1 MKKSVSV
8 ILSLIFFLWITP
20 TIQAS
25 QASEKELKVFI
36 SVDMEGVC
44 GVIHWEEVSRNGKDY
59 DLFRKLMTEET
70 NAAIEGALASGATEI
85 LVRDSHGSARNIL
98 PHLLHPEAELIR
110 DWSGSPLSMM
120 EGIDE
125 SFDAVLFIGYH
136 ARANTPNAI
145 LDHTMSGTLY
155 NVTVNRKKM
164 PEAGINALIAGHY
177 GVPVVL
183 VAGDQAV
190 CSQTSELLGDVITV
204 EVKQGIGEAAKMMS
218 PSAACNLI
226 KLKTEQAL
234 NRINDFKPYKLSP
247 PYNME
252 VTFKD
257 EERAENASWIPGA
270 KRTGP
275 TSVSFTHSQLM
286 EVLKFFKFAR

>member
-1 MKKSVSV
+1 MKKLVLT
-8 ILSLIFFLWITP
+8 ILILILIPWP
-20 TIQAS
+20 VLAS
-25 QASEKELKVFI
+25 QEAEIGLKVFV

-44 GVIHWEEVSRNGKDY
+44 GVIHWEEVSRSGKDY

-70 NAAIEGALASGATEI
+70 NAAVEGALAAGATEI

-98 PHLLHPEAELIR
+98 PHLLHPKAELIR
-110 DWSGSPLSMM
+110 DWSGGPLSMM
-120 EGIDE
+120 EGIDK

-136 ARANTPNAI
+136 ARANTPDAV

-155 NVTVNRKKM
+155 EVTVNGKRM
-164 PEAGINALIAGHY
+164 PEAGINALIAGHF

-183 VAGDQAV
+183 VAGDAAV
-190 CSQTSELLGDVITV
+190 CQQTSELLGDIATV
-204 EVKQGIGEAAKMMS
+204 AVKQGIGEAAKMLS
-218 PSAACNLI
+218 PKSACKLI
-226 KLKTEQAL
+226 KKETEKAL
-234 NRINDFKPYKLSP
+234 NRLSDFKPYQLSS
-247 PYNME
+247 PYTME

-270 KRTGP
+270 KRTSA
-275 TSVSFTHSQLM
+275 TSVSFTSSQFL